1 MVALTEEQ
9 AAAWGTWIAA
19 TWPLLQD
26 NEENAKLI
34 AEYVYG
40 IGKGVWDERN
50 VRLAVYVNRN
60 VLTWTQDRP
69 MEHPDA
75 IFAKRQAEAAK
86 KVADA
91 EAVKVA
97 AEAARVK
104 AERKQQMADEEWKN
118 THRDLLGKS
127 SRNAYD
133 EHAQAEQQRIADAK
147 ATFQAA
153 KEITNAMLQK
163 EIQTIA
169 QSYIAVNPVTQK
181 ISHQKTE
188 EGRKNLASIRVY
200 NGKEV
205 DWARTLGMV
214 RQAIKK
220 LD

>member
-1 MVALTEEQ
+1 MVALTEQQ
-9 AAAWGTWIAA
+9 AAAWGEWIAV

-133 EHAQAEQQRIADAK
+133 EHAQAEQQRISDAK
-147 ATFQAA
+147 ATVQAVN
-153 KEITNAMLQK
+153 EIVSAGLRR
-163 EIQTIA
+163 EIDATINNYTK
-169 QSYIAVNPVTQK
+169 SNPVTGHVDHSGTAK
-181 ISHQKTE
+181 LRAELRSISV
-188 EGRKNLASIRVY
+188 KN
-200 NGKEV
+200 NGI
-205 DWARTLGMV
+205 DDLPRTLSMV
-214 RQAIKK
+214 RAAIKR
-220 LD
+220 LP